1 MVERSTG
8 APEGAGA
15 RLQRAASPA
24 TAGTAEQWWEVTG
37 ALGSEPIVLS
47 GAPTAAGLAGPR
59 ALGGAG
65 GEGAQKLMSSTLRTR
80 RLRRGMGGA
89 APHSF

>member
-1 MVERSTG
+1 MVG
-8 APEGAGA
+8 GDC
-15 RLQRAASPA
+15 
-24 TAGTAEQWWEVTG
+24 G
-37 ALGSEPIVLS
+37 ALGSEPIMLS
-47 GAPTAAGLAGPR
+47 GVPTAAGLAGPR

-65 GEGAQKLMSSTLRTR
+65 GEDAQKLMSSTLRIR